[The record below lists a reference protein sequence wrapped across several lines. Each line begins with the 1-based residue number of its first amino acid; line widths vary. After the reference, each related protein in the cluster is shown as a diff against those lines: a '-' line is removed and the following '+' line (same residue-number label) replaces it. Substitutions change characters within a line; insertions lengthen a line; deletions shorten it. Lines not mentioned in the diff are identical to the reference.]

1 MRFVPDTW
9 YDAAL
14 RPLLMADPVNGMY
27 VEIAAPD
34 VRFIALA
41 AVIAVLVLR
50 RRSLALQ
57 PRHQAVTLL
66 ALVVCFYVWAVV
78 SGNGRYF
85 IWGLLLVG
93 PALVMTVRQM
103 PGTLALRNTIILGV
117 LGLQGVGIWLNFVP
131 NVWSLRP
138 WREGPGFAL
147 QASPLRET
155 PATFLTVGS
164 ISYSALV
171 PQMHP
176 QSRWSNIT
184 GQVEIR
190 PGLREYPAL
199 RELLLNPGP
208 KYMVARAN
216 GLVMGTD
223 GQPLPKVWQS
233 IEGVLSRQQLA
244 LIERHCQYLRS
255 GDAEQAFRRDPSQA
269 VEEGFWFCPVRL
281 TGTPPQ
287 PNAPQSTAPV
297 APQFDDVFAQVERRC
312 PRIFPP
318 GRARSRQIDG
328 AVQRAYGYSDT
339 NVYVDNSGEVYF
351 KNTRALNPTTIGTIE
366 QVRSGLFKF
375 DCERIPGRYM
385 PPWARP

>member
-34 VRFIALA
+34 MRFAALA
-41 AVIAVLVLR
+41 LVLAVLVLR
-50 RRSLALQ
+50 RRSLALL
-57 PRHQAVTLL
+57 PRHQALALL
-66 ALVVCFYVWAVV
+66 ALGVCFYVWTAV

-93 PALVMTVRQM
+93 PVLVMGVRQL

-117 LGLQGVGIWLNFVP
+117 LALQGVAFWLNFIP

-147 QASPLRET
+147 QAAPLRET

-176 QSRWSNIT
+176 LSRWSNIT

-199 RELLLNPGP
+199 RELLLSPGP

-216 GLVMGTD
+216 GLVMGPD

-244 LIERHCQYLRS
+244 LVSRQCEYLRS
-255 GDAEQAFRRDPSQA
+255 GDAEQAFRRDATQA

-281 TGTPPQ
+281 TGALPSHAAVQ
-287 PNAPQSTAPV
+287 VAVPV
-297 APQFDDVFAQVERRC
+297 APEFDGVFAKLEQRC
-312 PRIFPP
+312 PRLFKP
-318 GRARSRQIDG
+318 GTAVSHYVEG
-328 AVQRAYGYSDT
+328 AVKRRYSAADIS
-339 NVYVDNSGEVYF
+339 VYVDNSGDVYF
-351 KNTRALNPTTIGTIE
+351 KHDRALNPTIIGKIE
-366 QVRSGLFKF
+366 SVRGGLFVLA
-375 DCERIPGRYM
+375 CEEVPGRYI
-385 PPWARP
+385 PPWRRN